1 MEPIEKKIISPAAIN
16 ALIEALSNIYHFKR
30 DLRNFITNTISN
42 HQILVKLNWEDYK
55 RTIANNLVN
64 FLNRNQED
72 YQDDLLKLMTEVCKI
87 TDFSHLEKLED
98 GKEKAR
104 NAKQSVE
111 ALRKQMGQHEDI
123 IKENIR
129 IEERRQ
135 KAGETVLQK
144 QNFQKKLDELKNEYY
159 ILVSSAEPQKR
170 GFKLEKIMKGLFNLF
185 DLDPKSSFKITGLQI
200 DGAFTFEGTDYLFE
214 SKWENDPVGFK
225 ELSVFNGKLTGNLDN
240 TLGLFLSINGF
251 SDEGIHAYSKSRP
264 SLILM
269 DGADLMAVLEGRIDL
284 KDLLLRKRRHAS
296 QTGNIYLKINYILSN

>member
-1 MEPIEKKIISPAAIN
+1 MEKKIISPAAIN
-16 ALIEALSNIYHFKR
+16 ALIEALANIYHFKR

-55 RTIANNLVN
+55 RVIASNLVN
-64 FLNRNQED
+64 FLNRNQEI
-72 YQDDLLKLMTEVCKI
+72 YQNDLLKLMTEVCKI
-87 TDFSHLEKLED
+87 TDFSHLEKLDD
-98 GKEKAR
+98 GKEKVR

-123 IKENIR
+123 IKESIK
-129 IEERRQ
+129 IEERRR
-135 KAGETVLQK
+135 KAGETVRQK
-144 QNFQKKLDELKNEYY
+144 QNFQKKLDELKNEYS
-159 ILVSSAEPQKR
+159 ILVSSTEAQKR
-170 GFKLEKIMKGLFNLF
+170 GFQLEKIMKELFNLF

-200 DGAFTFEGTDYLFE
+200 DGAFTLEGTDYLFE
-214 SKWENDPVGFK
+214 SKWENDPIGFK

-251 SDEGIHAYSKSRP
+251 SNEGIQAYSKSRP

-269 DGADLMAVLEGRIDL
+269 DGADLMAVLEGRFDL

-296 QTGNIYLKINYILSN
+296 QTGNIYLKINDILSN